1 MLSSKE
7 AQFPLACFSNTYS
20 SLIQC
25 FLNTYSSLNSQYT
38 SICFQILFRSEVQA
52 IPSQIKVWIGS
63 QLLSAVETFEIC
75 LKSETSLVSF
85 LPTTLFTPARDL
97 HRERVPKICHWSLN
111 RIFEES
117 SHPYKEKNKTIH
129 GASEASPSQFRKWKP
144 RKQIRTTVPIII
156 N

>member
-97 HRERVPKICHWSLN
+97 HRTWVPEIPLRLHHSVRCIAGCMHLHLLAT
-111 RIFEES
+111 FD
-117 SHPYKEKNKTIH
+117 
-129 GASEASPSQFRKWKP
+129 
-144 RKQIRTTVPIII
+144 IRYRFDLTARGDFDV
-156 N
+156 